1 MDCPDTPTAAELRF
15 RLIVDTAFEI
25 IRFDEELRF
34 CEGLR
39 LIEATRR
46 SIAQLD
52 PAMADRFEDD
62 CAREMRRALMERF
75 GIDPEGPREAN

>member
-1 MDCPDTPTAAELRF
+1 MDCVDIPAATENRF
-15 RLIVDTAFEI
+15 RLIVGTALEI
-25 IRFDEELRF
+25 IRSDAELRF

-52 PAMADRFEDD
+52 AEMAEVFDRN
-62 CAREMRRALMERF
+62 CAEEMRVALMERF
-75 GIDPEGPREAN
+75 GIDAREPRSAN

>member
-1 MDCPDTPTAAELRF
+1 MDCLDTPTATESRF

-25 IRFDEELRF
+25 IRHDPELRF

-52 PAMADRFEDD
+52 VAIADRFEQN
-62 CAREMRRALMERF
+62 CAGEMRRVLMERF
-75 GIDPEGPREAN
+75 GIDPDGPLAAN